1 MDIRSPLNQC
11 IALSLAGILFLNPIV
26 AAAAGL
32 ALDKAAGGNTGLGQ
46 AGNGVPI
53 VNIATPNGAG
63 LSNNHFRDYNVGAN
77 GLILN
82 NATGKTQGTQ
92 LGGIIL
98 GNPNLKGQAAQVI
111 LNQVTGG
118 NRSTLAG
125 YTEVAGQSARVIV
138 ANPHGITCQGCGF
151 INTPRATLTTGKPI
165 MDGQRL
171 ERFQVDGGDIVVEG
185 AELNVGNLEQF
196 DLITRSA
203 KLNAKL
209 YAKNLNIVTGRNDV
223 QADSL
228 QATPR
233 AADGSEK
240 PQLAIDSS
248 ALGGMYAGAIRL
260 VGTEQGVGV
269 RLAGD
274 MAASGGDI
282 RIDASGKLSLAQA
295 SSQGDLK
302 ITAQAV
308 ELNGKTYAGGSAEI
322 RSAEELVNRQSLAA
336 RERIALE
343 AAHID
348 NAGVIEAGV
357 EPDERRNARGD
368 LELRSG
374 TLRNAGSLV
383 ASRALEAKASQAL
396 DNQGGSLKGATVRVD
411 GGHLDN
417 RGGKLLAEGELRVEA
432 SSLDNRQDGLLQ
444 SRDRAVVK
452 TRGDLDNRGGQ
463 VDLRARSLDNSGK
476 GTLSSRGGLEV
487 SLGGLL
493 DNRDEGNLLSQG
505 AQRVT
510 VGQLD
515 NRAGGLLSSRSELNV
530 HGASLDNRGGV
541 LVADAGLSATGG
553 AFDNR
558 DGGSASGKAG
568 VRVEVASLRNDQGGK
583 LLSDGRLD
591 LAANAVGNAGGRIAA
606 KGDLQATLG
615 SLAQQGGELVSEKTL
630 KVAAD
635 TLDNSQSGLIAANGG
650 IAIEARQ
657 VDNRAGEISSTSK
670 VAVNAREQLDNRG
683 GKVIGD
689 SGLRLTVQRL
699 LNQAKGVLAGRDG
712 LSLDGGELFNG
723 DGGRLDSQN

>member
-46 AGNGVPI
+46 AGNGVPV

-269 RLAGD
+269 KLAGD

-302 ITAQAV
+302 IAAQAV

-348 NAGVIEAGV
+348 
-357 EPDERRNARGD
+357 
-368 LELRSG
+368 
-374 TLRNAGSLV
+374 
-383 ASRALEAKASQAL
+383 SRALEAKASQAL

-463 VDLRARSLDNSGK
+463 VVGLNELQVQAAALDNRSAGLLSSKGDMDIEVARLDNSAGGK
-476 GTLSSRGGLEV
+476 LVSERRTLLKADRLDNRSGRIVAGQDLDLSSRLI
-487 SLGGLL
+487 
-493 DNRDEGNLLSQG
+493 
-505 AQRVT
+505 
-510 VGQLD
+510 D
-515 NRAGGLLSSRSELNV
+515 NRAG
-530 HGASLDNRGGV
+530 D
-541 LVADAGLSATGG
+541 
-553 AFDNR
+553 
-558 DGGSASGKAG
+558 
-568 VRVEVASLRNDQGGK
+568 
-583 LLSDGRLD
+583 
-591 LAANAVGNAGGRIAA
+591 
-606 KGDLQATLG
+606 
-615 SLAQQGGELVSEKTL
+615 
-630 KVAAD
+630 
-635 TLDNSQSGLIAANGG
+635 
-650 IAIEARQ
+650 
-657 VDNRAGEISSTSK
+657 ISSTSRV
-670 VAVNAREQLDNRG
+670 VASAREQLDNRG
-683 GKVIGD
+683 GKIVGD
-689 SGLRLTVQRL
+689 SGLDITTPRM
-699 LNQAKGVLAGRDG
+699 LNQDKGVLASRDG
-712 LSLDGGELFNG
+712 LRLSATELFNG
-723 DGGRLDSQN
+723 AGGLLSSQKGIDVSLAGAFDNQAGSLDSRGFLTVKSAWLDNQGGTLSSAGALAVT

>member
-269 RLAGD
+269 KLAGD

-302 ITAQAV
+302 IAAQAV

-343 AAHID
+343 AAHTD
-348 NAGVIEAGV
+348 NAGV
-357 EPDERRNARGD
+357 
-368 LELRSG
+368 
-374 TLRNAGSLV
+374 
-383 ASRALEAKASQAL
+383 
-396 DNQGGSLKGATVRVD
+396 
-411 GGHLDN
+411 DN

-463 VDLRARSLDNSGK
+463 VVGLNELQVQAAALDNRSAGLLSSKGDMDIEVARLDNSAGGK
-476 GTLSSRGGLEV
+476 LVSERRTLLKADRLDNRSGRIVAGQDLDLSSRLI
-487 SLGGLL
+487 
-493 DNRDEGNLLSQG
+493 
-505 AQRVT
+505 
-510 VGQLD
+510 D
-515 NRAGGLLSSRSELNV
+515 NRAG
-530 HGASLDNRGGV
+530 D
-541 LVADAGLSATGG
+541 
-553 AFDNR
+553 
-558 DGGSASGKAG
+558 
-568 VRVEVASLRNDQGGK
+568 
-583 LLSDGRLD
+583 
-591 LAANAVGNAGGRIAA
+591 
-606 KGDLQATLG
+606 
-615 SLAQQGGELVSEKTL
+615 
-630 KVAAD
+630 
-635 TLDNSQSGLIAANGG
+635 
-650 IAIEARQ
+650 
-657 VDNRAGEISSTSK
+657 ISSTSRV
-670 VAVNAREQLDNRG
+670 VASAREQLDNRG
-683 GKVIGD
+683 GKIVGD
-689 SGLRLTVQRL
+689 SGLGITAPHV
-699 LNQAKGVLAGRDG
+699 LNQDKGVLASRDG
-712 LSLDGGELFNG
+712 LRLSATELFNG
-723 DGGRLDSQN
+723 AGGLLSSQKGIDVSLAGAFDNQAGSLDSRGF

>member
-302 ITAQAV
+302 IAAQAV

-336 RERIALE
+336 RERIALD
-343 AAHID
+343 AARLD

-432 SSLDNRQDGLLQ
+432 SSLDNRQE
-444 SRDRAVVK
+444 VVAS
-452 TRGDLDNRGGQ
+452 GAIDNRLGLFSAANRL
-463 VDLRARSLDNSGK
+463 DLRARSLDNSGK

-591 LAANAVGNAGGRIAA
+591 LAANAVGNTGGRIAA
-606 KGDLQATLG
+606 RGVLEAAVGTL
-615 SLAQQGGELVSEKTL
+615 LQQGGELVSQGSL
-630 KVAAD
+630 DLRAD
-635 TLDNSQSGLIAANGG
+635 VLDNSQSGLIAANGG

-699 LNQAKGVLAGRDG
+699 L
-712 LSLDGGELFNG
+712 
-723 DGGRLDSQN
+723 

>member
-46 AGNGVPI
+46 AGNGVPV

-302 ITAQAV
+302 IAAQAV

-411 GGHLDN
+411 AGHLDN
-417 RGGKLLAEGELRVEA
+417 RGGKLLAEGELWVEA

-463 VDLRARSLDNSGK
+463 VIGLNEVVASGAIDNRLGLFSAANRLDLRARSLDNSGK

-657 VDNRAGEISSTSK
+657 VDNRAGEIS
-670 VAVNAREQLDNRG
+670 
-683 GKVIGD
+683 
-689 SGLRLTVQRL
+689 
-699 LNQAKGVLAGRDG
+699 
-712 LSLDGGELFNG
+712 
-723 DGGRLDSQN
+723 

>member
-1 MDIRSPLNQC
+1 MSGNAIE
-11 IALSLAGILFLNPIV
+11 
-26 AAAAGL
+26 
-32 ALDKAAGGNTGLGQ
+32 LDARGRYY
-46 AGNGVPI
+46 
-53 VNIATPNGAG
+53 
-63 LSNNHFRDYNVGAN
+63 NHFRDYNVGAN

-248 ALGGMYAGAIRL
+248 ALGGMYAGAIRH
-260 VGTEQGVGV
+260 
-269 RLAGD
+269 
-274 MAASGGDI
+274 I

-302 ITAQAV
+302 IAAQAV

-374 TLRNAGSLV
+374 TLRNAGT
-383 ASRALEAKASQAL
+383 AQRRQPGGQPRA
-396 DNQGGSLKGATVRVD
+396 GS
-411 GGHLDN
+411 
-417 RGGKLLAEGELRVEA
+417 EGEPGTGQPGRQPEGGDRPGRRRAPGQPWRQAARRGRTAGRGEQPGQPPGRPVAEPGPRRGQDPWRSRQPWRPGDRPERPGGRRGDARQRPARPARQPAVHPRQRPGAGQPGGRRSLRQA
-432 SSLDNRQDGLLQ
+432 RRGPRRQPRQ
-444 SRDRAVVK
+444 SRRQADR
-452 TRGDLDNRGGQ
+452 RRP
-463 VDLRARSLDNSGK
+463 
-476 GTLSSRGGLEV
+476 
-487 SLGGLL
+487 
-493 DNRDEGNLLSQG
+493 
-505 AQRVT
+505 
-510 VGQLD
+510 
-515 NRAGGLLSSRSELNV
+515 
-530 HGASLDNRGGV
+530 
-541 LVADAGLSATGG
+541 
-553 AFDNR
+553 
-558 DGGSASGKAG
+558 
-568 VRVEVASLRNDQGGK
+568 
-583 LLSDGRLD
+583 
-591 LAANAVGNAGGRIAA
+591 AGGRQRCHRQPPRLVLRSQPPRPA
-606 KGDLQATLG
+606 G
-615 SLAQQGGELVSEKTL
+615 AQPGQQRQGHAEQPGRP
-630 KVAAD
+630 
-635 TLDNSQSGLIAANGG
+635 GG
-650 IAIEARQ
+650 QPR
-657 VDNRAGEISSTSK
+657 RPAGQP
-670 VAVNAREQLDNRG
+670 R
-683 GKVIGD
+683 
-689 SGLRLTVQRL
+689 
-699 LNQAKGVLAGRDG
+699 
-712 LSLDGGELFNG
+712 
-723 DGGRLDSQN
+723 